1 MKAPAEDAGY
11 AAFAKTID
19 TVILG
24 HRTYCQ
30 IHDELS
36 PAIWPYAG
44 MQSYV
49 LTHQARSAQE
59 GVRFVCQ
66 PVTALI
72 HTLKQEQ
79 GKDAIWI
86 CGGSD
91 VIDQCVRAD
100 LIDEYH
106 ITTLPLI
113 FRRRHPAVQVRWTH
127 AQAEALLRVS
137 STSRLV
143 NMIYERKQSEYDESR
158 SEARSG
164 SSLRAPVKAHGVDAY
179 IVPTSD
185 FHETEYVCDHFEGK
199 RVH

>member
-1 MKAPAEDAGY
+1 MSRKVILYIAQSLDGCIADPHGKVDWLDEASAEDAGY

-30 IHDELS
+30 IRDKLS

-59 GVRFVCQ
+59 GIRFVCQ

-79 GKDAIWI
+79 GKDIWI

-113 FRRRHPAVQVRWTH
+113 LGGGIPLFKSDGPMRRLK
-127 AQAEALLRVS
+127 LLRVS
-137 STSRLV
+137 STSGLV
-143 NMIYERKQSEYDESR
+143 NMIYERKQSEYDE
-158 SEARSG
+158 
-164 SSLRAPVKAHGVDAY
+164 
-179 IVPTSD
+179 
-185 FHETEYVCDHFEGK
+185 
-199 RVH
+199 

>member
-1 MKAPAEDAGY
+1 MSRIYIAQSLDGCIADPHGKVDWLDEASAEDAGY

-59 GVRFVCQ
+59 GIRFVCQ

-79 GKDAIWI
+79 GKDIWT
-86 CGGSD
+86 G
-91 VIDQCVRAD
+91 
-100 LIDEYH
+100 
-106 ITTLPLI
+106 
-113 FRRRHPAVQVRWTH
+113 
-127 AQAEALLRVS
+127 
-137 STSRLV
+137 
-143 NMIYERKQSEYDESR
+143 KYD
-158 SEARSG
+158 
-164 SSLRAPVKAHGVDAY
+164 
-179 IVPTSD
+179 I
-185 FHETEYVCDHFEGK
+185 
-199 RVH
+199 

>member
-1 MKAPAEDAGY
+1 MSRKVILYIAQSLDGCIADPHGKVDWLDEAPAEDAGY

-59 GVRFVCQ
+59 GIRFVCQ

-79 GKDAIWI
+79 GKDIWT
-86 CGGSD
+86 G
-91 VIDQCVRAD
+91 
-100 LIDEYH
+100 
-106 ITTLPLI
+106 
-113 FRRRHPAVQVRWTH
+113 
-127 AQAEALLRVS
+127 
-137 STSRLV
+137 
-143 NMIYERKQSEYDESR
+143 KYD
-158 SEARSG
+158 
-164 SSLRAPVKAHGVDAY
+164 
-179 IVPTSD
+179 I
-185 FHETEYVCDHFEGK
+185 
-199 RVH
+199 

>member
-1 MKAPAEDAGY
+1 MRMSRKVILYIAQSLDGCIADPHGKVDWLDEASAEDAGY
-11 AAFAKTID
+11 AAFARTID

-30 IHDELS
+30 IRDELS

-49 LTHQARSAQE
+49 LTHQDRPAQE
-59 GVRFVCQ
+59 GIRFVCQ

-72 HTLKQEQ
+72 HTLKQEK
-79 GKDAIWI
+79 GKDIWI

-113 FRRRHPAVQVRWTH
+113 LGGGIPLFKSDGPMRRLK
-127 AQAEALLRVS
+127 LLRVS
-137 STSRLV
+137 TTSGLA
-143 NMIYERKQSEYDESR
+143 NMIYERKQSEYDE
-158 SEARSG
+158 
-164 SSLRAPVKAHGVDAY
+164 
-179 IVPTSD
+179 
-185 FHETEYVCDHFEGK
+185 
-199 RVH
+199 